1 MGLLAL
7 SIATAA
13 TCYKSPMQ
21 PTGAP
26 GPSGATVTI
35 KGSGVQ
41 PGSVTVAVGQSVTF
55 VNADGTAHDIQPT
68 PGQPVDCVQIG
79 AVAMVPAGQSKL
91 TNAFSMP
98 ETCSFYDY
106 GAPGDQK
113 FQGTITV
120 Q

>member
-1 MGLLAL
+1 MGVALLAL
-7 SIATAA
+7 SAA
-13 TCYKSPMQ
+13 CYGSPMQ

-35 KGSGVQ
+35 KASGVE
-41 PGSVTVAVGQSVTF
+41 PGSVTIAVGQSVTF
-55 VNADGTAHDIQPT
+55 VNADSTAHDILAT
-68 PGQPVDCVQIG
+68 PGQSANCIQVS
-79 AVAMVPAGQSKL
+79 AVATVPAGQSKL

-106 GAPGDQK
+106 GNPADQK